1 MARRDDRISAQ
12 IDRVAKGET
21 RKFPAVV
28 RKVRSTK
35 EAGDITIKRADGA
48 LVNMKDQ
55 FAGMPIFLTLSGPS
69 LTNHNLSLIQ
79 EEGAFSFGVNNSWAV
94 HRPTFWTCADPPKKF
109 LSQGWL
115 DPRILKFV
123 PEGKI
128 NHKLRKK
135 IDGEFHSSSISTRDC
150 PNVVYYPRN
159 TDFDHLFFLSEPT
172 VNWGNMGG
180 VKDSLGISGGRSVML
195 AAIRLSFYLGF
206 RSIYLLGCD
215 FKMEEGKQNYAFQQ
229 ERTKGA
235 VNGNNSTYNALIKR
249 FEALKPLFHR
259 RGLSVYNCNKDSKLK
274 IFPFRSLE
282 DGIQDFREHLPT
294 PEDTTEWYDSGAT
307 KLQLKRV
314 SKNGK

>member
-1 MARRDDRISAQ
+1 VARRDDRISAQ

-21 RKFPAVV
+21 REFPPEV
-28 RKVRSTK
+28 RRVRSTK
-35 EAGDITIKRADGA
+35 KAGELLVKRSDATT
-48 LVNMKDQ
+48 VNMKDQ
-55 FAGMPIFLTLSGPS
+55 FAGMPIFLVLSGPS
-69 LTNHNLSLIQ
+69 LRTHNLSLIH
-79 EEGAFSFGVNNSWAV
+79 EEGAFSFGVNNSWSV

-123 PEGKI
+123 PQGKEHNKI
-128 NHKLRKK
+128 RKK
-135 IDGEFHSSSISTRDC
+135 IDGKFHSSSITTKDC

-159 TDFDHLFFLSEPT
+159 TDFDHQFFLSEPT

-180 VKDSLGISGGRSVML
+180 VKDSLGLKGGRSVML

-215 FKMEEGKQNYAFQQ
+215 FKMEEGAQNYAFKQ

-249 FEALKPLFHR
+249 FEALKPLFDR
-259 RGLSVYNCNKDSKLK
+259 RGLSVYNCNKESKLK

-282 DGIQDFREHLPT
+282 DGIQDFKEHLPDI
-294 PEDTTEWYDSGAT
+294 EDTTEWYETGT
-307 KLQLKRV
+307 KKLQLKRV